1 MGSPLGPRMAKVIMC
16 HLEEKL
22 ARDGLRPQLQ
32 RGYVDDTL
40 VRMPNADA
48 ATEFLT
54 TLNRLHRSLTFT
66 MELPE
71 KGMIPF
77 IGIEIIK
84 NRTKIKTKVKRKA
97 TNTGLLNQSIF
108 I

>member
-1 MGSPLGPRMAKVIMC
+1 MGSPLGPLMAKVIMC

-40 VRMPNADA
+40 VRMPNTDA

-71 KGMIPF
+71 NGMIPF
-77 IGIEIIK
+77 IGIK
-84 NRTKIKTKVKRKA
+84 NRTKIKTKSTERQQTLVYSI
-97 TNTGLLNQSIF
+97 NQSIF